1 VANPFKITIV
11 GVGDDGSPGL
21 SQQATEVIARASKLY
36 GSDSLLE
43 RFAHIKVDKQSLGPD
58 LDRLAS
64 ELDSAPDGSV
74 VLASGDPLFYGT
86 ARFLCE
92 RLGKETFQVIPHV
105 SSMQLAFARV
115 KESWDEA
122 YLTNVASQPL
132 DRILEKIRVAEKV
145 GLFTSQDVPPSRI
158 AELLIA
164 KGSTILQPM
173 FARISVPPTSE
184 SPNASSEIW
193 FCKNSHR

>member
-1 VANPFKITIV
+1 MASPFKITIV

-21 SQQATEVIARASKLY
+21 SQQASEVIARASKLY
-36 GSDSLLE
+36 GSASLLE
-43 RFAHIKVDKQSLGPD
+43 RFADAKVEKQTLGLD
-58 LDRLAS
+58 LERLATD
-64 ELDSAPDGSV
+64 LDSAPEGSV

-122 YLTNVASQPL
+122 
-132 DRILEKIRVAEKV
+132 
-145 GLFTSQDVPPSRI
+145 
-158 AELLIA
+158 
-164 KGSTILQPM
+164 
-173 FARISVPPTSE
+173 
-184 SPNASSEIW
+184 
-193 FCKNSHR
+193 

>member
-1 VANPFKITIV
+1 MASPFKITIV

-36 GSDSLLE
+36 GSASLLE
-43 RFAHIKVDKQSLGPD
+43 RFAVAQVDKQALGPD
-58 LDRLAS
+58 LERLAT
-64 ELDSAPDGSV
+64 ELDLAPEGSV

-92 RLGKETFQVIPHV
+92 RLGKDTFQVIPHV

-132 DRILEKIRVAEKV
+132 DRILEKIRIAEKV
-145 GLFTSQDVPPSRI
+145 GLFTSQDVPPSRV

-164 KGSTILQPM
+164 KGIYYFTAYVCENLGAPDE
-173 FARISVPPTSE
+173 RVTKCE
-184 SPNASSEIW
+184 L
-193 FCKNSHR
+193 KDLVL